1 MKRLTGKP
9 QMLKEVN
16 SSMIEQFI
24 YEQGPLSKPTL
35 AKLTSLSLPT
45 VNKLV
50 DTLEKNKRLSR
61 VGRSGKGAGRK
72 AILYETNRNSG
83 CIIALHYAAGK
94 YRCRIT
100 DMHNDTI
107 HEAEYPIDSSSKE
120 SVESSTTGAI
130 DSLVKRSPNKVMAI
144 GIGLPGVVKPNGC
157 LLGIPK
163 IPFWEDFN
171 LQKMLARRY
180 KTAICVENTERL
192 SVMGFYSRLKERS
205 GNIAYI
211 YVGTGVGAGL
221 IINGQLYRGALHFS
235 GEIGFM
241 TSLVVDAG
249 KSYAGRGG
257 YMENHIGN
265 FIDYSSGTLK
275 AGKSREGLV
284 NSLSMIAVNHI
295 AILNPDLIVFCGTVI
310 SDALLGDIKKQVSL
324 YIPGEVM
331 PPFMRDTNKN
341 SIIDGLTSLCLSSV
355 TTEMTL
361 VRRSGG
367 IQRMAM

>member
-1 MKRLTGKP
+1 
-9 QMLKEVN
+9 MLKEVN
-16 SSMIEQFI
+16 SSMIEQFV

-50 DTLEKNKRLSR
+50 DTLEKDSRLSR
-61 VGRSGKGAGRK
+61 VGRVGNGAGRK
-72 AILYETNRNSG
+72 AILYEINRNSG
-83 CIIALHYAAGK
+83 CIIVLHYAAGK

-107 HEAEYPIDSSSKE
+107 HEAEYPIVSSSKE
-120 SVESSTTGAI
+120 SVDTSTTDAI
-130 DSLVKRSPNKVMAI
+130 DSLIKQSPNKVKAI

-163 IPFWEDFN
+163 IPFWEGFN
-171 LQKMLARRY
+171 LQEMLTRRY

-192 SVMGFYSRLKERS
+192 SVMGFYSRLKERC
-205 GNIAYI
+205 GNIVYI

-241 TSLVVDAG
+241 TSLLADTAG
-249 KSYAGRGG
+249 KNYAGHGG
-257 YMENHIGN
+257 YMENHMGN
-265 FIDYSSGTLK
+265 FVDYSNGTLRD
-275 AGKSREGLV
+275 GKSREGLI

-295 AILNPDLIVFCGTVI
+295 AILNPELIVFCGTAI
-310 SDALLGDIKKQVSL
+310 SDALLEDIKKQTALFVPEE
-324 YIPGEVM
+324 IM
-331 PPFMRDTNKN
+331 PPFICDTNKN
-341 SIIDGLTSLCLSSV
+341 SIIDGLTALCRSSV

-361 VRRSGG
+361 VRHSGG
-367 IQRMAM
+367 IRRLAI